1 MTTPSLGRLER
12 VNLRTIWNSESADF
26 TPWLARPENMKVLE
40 EALEMELEVES
51 EEKPVGPFRADILC
65 KDLSTNTWVLIENQ
79 LERTDHLHLGQL
91 LTYAAGL
98 QAVTIIWVAERFTD
112 EHRAAL
118 DWLNEITDEKF
129 CFLGLEVELWQ
140 IGNSRAA
147 PKFNVVSKPNDW
159 SRSFKQARSEGRLSD
174 LQVVQRNYWAAFHQL
189 LNTTEGS
196 ISGQRK
202 ARPEN
207 WMSYSVGKGGFSLL
221 VSRNNQKQRIRASLY
236 LSEKNA
242 KGFFELLQR
251 DKDSIEQELDMTL
264 DWRKMRKECEIA
276 SYLENVDPDNESD
289 WPRQHA
295 WLAKQIN
302 DLYRV
307 FAPRIK
313 MLNLDDLKPRKG

>member
-1 MTTPSLGRLER
+1 MKNESLGRLQR
-12 VNLRTIWNSESADF
+12 VDLRDIWSSESADF
-26 TPWLARPENMKVLE
+26 TPWLAHPKNMKVLE
-40 EALEMELEVES
+40 EALNMELEVES

-65 KDLSTNTWVLIENQ
+65 KDLSTHTWVLIENQ

-91 LTYAAGL
+91 LTYSAGL

-129 CFLGLEVELWQ
+129 CFFGLEVELWR
-140 IGNSRAA
+140 IGDSLAA

-159 SRSFKQARSEGRLSD
+159 SRSVKRARNEGSLSD
-174 LQVVQRNYWAAFHQL
+174 LQVVQRKYWTAFHHL
-189 LNTTEGS
+189 LNTTEGGV
-196 ISGQRK
+196 SGQRK

-207 WMSYSVGKGGFSLL
+207 WMSYSVGRGGFSLL

-236 LSEKNA
+236 LSEENA
-242 KGFFELLQR
+242 KEFFALLRR
-251 DKDSIEQELDMTL
+251 DKDAIERELDTPL
-264 DWRKMRKECEIA
+264 NWRKMRKECEIA
-276 SYLENVDPDNESD
+276 SYLDHVDPDDESD
-289 WPRQHA
+289 WPKQHE

-302 DLYRV
+302 DMYRV

-313 MLNLDDLKPRKG
+313 KLNLDDLKPHES